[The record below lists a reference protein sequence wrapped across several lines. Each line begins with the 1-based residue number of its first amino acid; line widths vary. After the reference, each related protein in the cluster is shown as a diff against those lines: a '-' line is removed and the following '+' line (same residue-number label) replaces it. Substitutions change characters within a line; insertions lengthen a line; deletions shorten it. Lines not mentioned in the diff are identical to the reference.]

1 MRVVGGFLAQRTL
14 GKFPASKVRR
24 CLTHSLSI
32 SGRQAPQA
40 RVRDTDPAHWELTFG
55 GLCPACPCSRCLWVI
70 RKHPISL
77 WTSIFPICQTEC
89 SDELRIYPARRSTG
103 DLGLRAEN
111 PHWLCGPSQVPH
123 LSEAQGPHLRH
134 GQVTRLARAVRVK
147 GQHGRSGAA
156 RCPLPST
163 WPTQHPS
170 FPPATLFPEMGLPPG
185 AQ

>member
-24 CLTHSLSI
+24 CLTHSLCI

-55 GLCPACPCSRCLWVI
+55 GLCPACPCSCCPWVT

-89 SDELRIYPARRSTG
+89 SDKLRIYPARRSTG

-111 PHWLCGPSQVPH
+111 PHWLCGPSQAPH

-134 GQVTRLARAVRVK
+134 GQVTRP
-147 GQHGRSGAA
+147 GQGCEGQRTAWSLR
-156 RCPLPST
+156 RCS
-163 WPTQHPS
+163 
-170 FPPATLFPEMGLPPG
+170 LPPSQHL
-185 AQ
+185 ANPAPQLPTSHPFP